1 VPDPNYTKD
10 SHVFSV
16 FLRSVHIKSAC
27 KNIGEIETKVMATHI
42 GLAPISQTESAF
54 VCSEAEPLKKGVETE
69 V

>member
-1 VPDPNYTKD
+1 
-10 SHVFSV
+10 
-16 FLRSVHIKSAC
+16 VHIKSAC

-69 V
+69 AQQKYER